1 MLFGNKDF
9 ISQQTCFNRN
19 ILKNNS
25 YTVLDSF
32 LHKYYMVVR
41 VEGGLLTW
49 LDMRLARQG

>member
-9 ISQQTCFNRN
+9 ISQQTCFTRN

-25 YTVLDSF
+25 YTV
-32 LHKYYMVVR
+32 HKYYMVVR